1 MRFVPSLPPPITVA
15 KEGLELKALAR
26 VKPAKPVQA
35 RTLPPLVVQ
44 RHARSEAPRDHTG
57 QQERRHDAQVHGERR
72 TYCRRIEHLPILVE
86 LRSGIDRRRQK
97 QRGGDLTEHVDEK
110 V

>member
-15 KEGLELKALAR
+15 KESLKLKALAR
-26 VKPAKPVQA
+26 VKPVRPVQA
-35 RTLPPLVVQ
+35 HTQPPLVVQ
-44 RHARSEAPRDHTG
+44 RHVRSEVPDHTG
-57 QQERRHDAQVHGERR
+57 QQERRHDASFQGERR

-97 QRGGDLTEHVDEK
+97 QRGADLTEHVDEK

>member
-1 MRFVPSLPPPITVA
+1 MKFVPSLPPPLTVA
-15 KEGLELKALAR
+15 KENLELQALAR
-26 VKPAKPVQA
+26 VKPVRPVQA
-35 RTLPPLVVQ
+35 RTQPPLVVQ
-44 RHARSEAPRDHTG
+44 RHVRSEAPRDHTG
-57 QQERRHDAQVHGERR
+57 QQERRHDAPFQGERR

-97 QRGGDLTEHVDEK
+97 QRGADLTEHVDEK